1 MCEDVNL
8 APRVISLMQA
18 ARNQDL
24 ATVKVL
30 LDKKVNIYAQDAA
43 G

>member
-1 MCEDVNL
+1 
-8 APRVISLMQA
+8 MQA

-24 ATVKVL
+24 ATVKAL

>member
-1 MCEDVNL
+1 
-8 APRVISLMQA
+8 MQA

-24 ATVKVL
+24 ATVKTL